1 MLAPALA
8 TLPAARGQLLD
19 GAHRLHDG
27 WRRIAESDGAVVAV
41 LLWAVSEATVQPIA
55 PDLALGLLA
64 LGTRRRLPRL
74 LLAAIAGMALG
85 GICTVLA
92 AGAAPATA
100 TAVLLHLPLATPH
113 GLAETGAYL
122 NSHGIAGGFLH
133 QPWSGISF
141 KVWAVDAGAAHLD
154 PRSVIPWFVA
164 GRAVRFAV
172 VTAAAAAIAGLLDRA
187 HVLRSAFPVVA
198 TIGLAF
204 FTVILQR
211 VATS

>member
-1 MLAPALA
+1 MLAPALT
-8 TLPAARGQLLD
+8 TLPAAAGQL
-19 GAHRLHDG
+19 HDR
-27 WRRIAESDGAVVAV
+27 WRRVAESDGAAVAV
-41 LLWAVSEATVQPIA
+41 LIWAVSEATLQPIA

-74 LLAAIAGMALG
+74 LLAAVAGMALG

-92 AGAAPATA
+92 AEAAPVAA

-113 GLAETGAYL
+113 GLTEAGAYL
-122 NSHGIAGGFLH
+122 HSHGIAGGFVH

-172 VTAAAAAIAGLLDRA
+172 VTAAAAAIAALLDRA
-187 HVLRSAFPVVA
+187 HLLRTAFPVVA

-204 FTVILQR
+204 FTLILSR
-211 VATS
+211 VASS